1 LWLLLK
7 DRLNTGNL
15 LRRKNKALEDYNCAI
30 CNRGTEE
37 TIFHLFFEFP
47 FRSSCWNYLG
57 IHCFLHNLCT
67 CIYYVSFYNKE
78 KKESSQK
85 KREKRIGGEVS
96 PLIVQKKIL
105 KFIWTQINNLQSP
118 LLEYLAL
125 LEQL

>member
-1 LWLLLK
+1 MFFFWLLLK

-37 TIFHLFFEFP
+37 TSFHLFFECP

-67 CIYYVSFYNKE
+67 CIYSVSFYNKE

-85 KREKRIGGEVS
+85 KREKRIGGEFS
-96 PLIVQKKIL
+96 PLIVQKK
-105 KFIWTQINNLQSP
+105 F
-118 LLEYLAL
+118 
-125 LEQL
+125 